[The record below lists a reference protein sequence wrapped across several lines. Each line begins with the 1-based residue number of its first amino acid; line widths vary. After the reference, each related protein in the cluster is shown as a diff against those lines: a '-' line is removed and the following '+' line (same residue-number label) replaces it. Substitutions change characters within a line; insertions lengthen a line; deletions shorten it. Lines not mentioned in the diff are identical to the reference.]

1 MIRHTRSVEEIER
14 RYAREVLA
22 GRTYLEALA
31 VFEALWRQALLLN
44 PDFPGDWR
52 EDLAA
57 DLAVARAVNG
67 LPADA

>member
-1 MIRHTRSVEEIER
+1 MIRRTRSLEEIER

-67 LPADA
+67 LPADT

>member
-1 MIRHTRSVEEIER
+1 MIRHTRSLEDIQR

-22 GRTYLEALA
+22 RRTYPEAVA

-44 PDFPGDWR
+44 PEFPGDWH
-52 EDLAA
+52 EDIAS

-67 LPADA
+67 LAPAA